1 MPAGALARGI
11 AQPGEELSAILQEE
25 EGQHQDDEEG
35 DEDGGSGADAGK
47 DRACDGAGTLLQPG
61 RRLVDVATHVI
72 AIEVKRWALGPE
84 LQALDAGDRLQ
95 IK

>member
-1 MPAGALARGI
+1 MPRAS
-11 AQPGEELSAILQEE
+11 AQPRKELGAVLQEE
-25 EGQHQDDEEG
+25 EGQHQHDEER
-35 DEDGGSGADAGK
+35 DQDGRGGADAGK

-95 IK
+95 IQ